1 MDIYGRILEE
11 RESKKLIN
19 RKTKQVGDILM
30 KWMNK
35 KSISTSDLTQSS
47 GVARSQISNILTN
60 RTKHPKTETMVALCI
75 GLGLTYDQSMEFLA
89 DTGYYDFENE
99 RRFDN
104 DMVLYTMILKIPG
117 IDIVHANILLILGMY
132 EISKRE
138 NTISWMPALVPS
150 FLTAANRI
158 DKVCPDI
165 LSDLSQEDL
174 ILQMY
179 YQSDIMNE
187 IAEKLESIETEW
199 EKSNEQ

>member
-1 MDIYGRILEE
+1 MDIYARILEE

-47 GVARSQISNILTN
+47 GVARSQISNILSN

-104 DMVLYTMILKIPG
+104 DMVLYTMILKMPG
-117 IDIVHANILLILGMY
+117 IDILHANILLILGMY

-199 EKSNEQ
+199 EKSIK

>member
-1 MDIYGRILEE
+1 MDIYARILEE

-47 GVARSQISNILTN
+47 GVARSQISNILSN

-104 DMVLYTMILKIPG
+104 DMVLYTMILKMPG
-117 IDIVHANILLILGMY
+117 IDILHANILLILGMY

-138 NTISWMPALVPS
+138 NTLSWMPALVPS

-199 EKSNEQ
+199 EKSIK